1 MKQRVTIFTGHFG
14 SGKTELSIREAVESA
29 KHQSTVLADLD
40 IINTYFRSNEERIYM
55 EVD

>member
-40 IINTYFRSNEERIYM
+40 IINTYFRSNEERI
-55 EVD
+55 